1 MIKLNSKIKLIK
13 TLLQEGIDN
22 IDAGN
27 SNLSEDELDALIETL
42 TAINRGIKRYSKR
55 QVCEDILHCSSST
68 FEKYLELD
76 IIPPGH
82 KEKGF
87 KELSWS
93 RKDFDDAVMIRINK
107 YRNKQGLF
115 K

>member
-1 MIKLNSKIKLIK
+1 MIEIRPKIKLIK
-13 TLLQEGIDN
+13 TLLQESINN

-27 SNLSEDELDALIETL
+27 SNLSEDEENELIDALSK
-42 TAINRGIKRYSKR
+42 INRGIKRYSKR
-55 QVCEDILHCSSST
+55 QVCDDILHCSYST
-68 FEKYLELD
+68 FEKYLELRL
-76 IIPPGH
+76 IPPGH

-93 RKDFDDAVMIRINK
+93 KKDFDDAVMARINK

-115 K
+115 